1 MQSCYFANL
10 IIACSRLRD
19 SGEKSFSKKKAKNAR
34 GLRRDRARV
43 LFLRLIFTIWSK
55 SLAQANLIKAMF
67 TLYRIAFAPARKP
80 YQILL
85 LFTQKNGDLGVVS
98 VMERSCSRPIAKV
111 ESHISDRCSY
121 YNWYRYSCRQEK
133 LASRCNLVPRAFPL
147 SHFLR
152 EKPWGRGCGRCSVNI
167 VLTYRFFAVLV
178 TVAVLFA

>member
-1 MQSCYFANL
+1 MVK
-10 IIACSRLRD
+10 SR
-19 SGEKSFSKKKAKNAR
+19 SAKKNAKNAR

-43 LFLRLIFTIWSK
+43 LFLRLIFTIWSE
-55 SLAQANLIKAMF
+55 SLAQVNLIKATF

-80 YQILL
+80 YQIGL

-98 VMERSCSRPIAKV
+98 VMN
-111 ESHISDRCSY
+111 ISDRCSY

-178 TVAVLFA
+178 TVAVLVA

>member
-19 SGEKSFSKKKAKNAR
+19 SGEKSFSKKNAKNAR

-55 SLAQANLIKAMF
+55 SLAQVNLIKAMF

-98 VMERSCSRPIAKV
+98 VMERSCSGPIAKV
-111 ESHISDRCSY
+111 ERHISDRCSY

-133 LASRCNLVPRAFPL
+133 LS
-147 SHFLR
+147 
-152 EKPWGRGCGRCSVNI
+152 GRWSVDI

-178 TVAVLFA
+178 TVAVLVA